1 MIINKRSEERDMKA
15 NYVNLQKSIIAT
27 LLAVIMVLISALT
40 MPASLVQA
48 SAKAAPPPVFT
59 KLSYYVLLKDT
70 SKLGIKNKV
79 KGSVYEWTTSNK
91 KIASVAKDGTVK
103 GISKGTVTITCKIK
117 TPKKSYSL
125 KSKVTVIKPAVVFEI
140 YNKIKVMNVGQE
152 YDLNRMITPASSND
166 KTIWSSSN
174 KKIAVPDQNGKFKVL
189 KEGTVTIKGTT
200 LSGKSDSV
208 TIKVIDADGK
218 VSTQEELIALLG
230 TGVSRITLKT
240 EEAVTVTIPQG
251 VYQDTKL
258 IVDAPKADIYNNA
271 TFSSVDI
278 KNIAANTWYENAVG
292 NLLNIL
298 AENSRV
304 VVGKDAVV
312 SIEVSASGAKLII
325 VNNGTIQEI
334 VVDKESTL
342 DISGKSTQKV
352 PVVVNVPKITITT
365 SIPLALECKE
375 KITLVLGKG
384 AEGTTVAVTDKNFI
398 PEVKGE
404 ISVAVTIGTGDHATK
419 TVVEGTPTGGT
430 SSGGGGGS
438 TGGNGETPS
447 QTYTIT
453 SLSTLKSIDVTYGG
467 ATYNVSADMLN
478 LLRFFLT
485 FDGAIASWQNTAD
498 ETHQY
503 TSSTGTVT
511 VRVEATALG
520 ASTKKVTLSGGSFG
534 AGRSYIATVN
544 GSAKSVGI
552 TSKQSNLSFTVTM
565 NGSNSINI
573 SPIPASLI
581 FKEH

>member
-1 MIINKRSEERDMKA
+1 MKG
-15 NYVNLQKSIIAT
+15 NDVNLLKSIIAT
-27 LLAVIMVLISALT
+27 LLVTVMVLISALT
-40 MPASLVQA
+40 MPASVVQA
-48 SAKAAPPPVFT
+48 SANAAVPVFT
-59 KLSYYVLLKDT
+59 KLGYYVLQKGT

-79 KGSVYEWTTSNK
+79 KGSVYEWTSSNK
-91 KIASVAKDGTVK
+91 KIASVTKDGTVK

-125 KSKVTVIKPAVVFEI
+125 KCKVTVIKPALVFEI
-140 YNKIKVMNVGQE
+140 YNKIQVMNVGQE

-174 KKIAVPDQNGKFKVL
+174 KKIAVPDQNGKFKAL

-208 TIKVIDADGK
+208 TIKVIDADGN

-298 AENSRV
+298 AANSRV

-312 SIEVSASGAKLII
+312 SIEVNASGAKMVI
-325 VNNGTIQEI
+325 VNNGTVQEV

-342 DISGKSTQKV
+342 DISGKSTQKI
-352 PVVVNVPKITITT
+352 PVVVSIPKITITT

-375 KITLVLGKG
+375 KITLVLAKG
-384 AEGTTVAVTDKNFI
+384 AEGTTVAVADKKFI

-404 ISVAVTIGTGDHATK
+404 ISISVTIGTGDNATK

-430 SSGGGGGS
+430 SSGGGGS
-438 TGGNGETPS
+438 TGGNGETQS

-467 ATYNVSADMLN
+467 VTYNVSADMLN

-485 FDGAIASWQNTAD
+485 SDGTIASWQNTAD

-503 TSSTGTVT
+503 TSSSGTVT
-511 VRVEATALG
+511 VRVEATAFG
-520 ASTKKVTLSGGSFG
+520 VNTKKVTLSGGSFG
-534 AGRSYIATVN
+534 AGRSYTATVN

-573 SPIPASLI
+573 SPVPASLK
-581 FKEH
+581 FKEYY

>member
-1 MIINKRSEERDMKA
+1 MKG
-15 NYVNLQKSIIAT
+15 NDVNLLKSIIAT
-27 LLAVIMVLISALT
+27 LLVTVMVLISALT
-40 MPASLVQA
+40 MPASVVQA
-48 SAKAAPPPVFT
+48 SAKAAVPVFT
-59 KLSYYVLLKDT
+59 KTNYYVLQKGT

-79 KGSVYEWTTSNK
+79 KGSVYEWTSSNK
-91 KIASVAKDGTVK
+91 KIASIAKDGTVK

-125 KSKVTVIKPAVVFEI
+125 KCKVTVIKPALVFEI
-140 YNKIKVMNVGQE
+140 YNKIQVMNVGQE

-174 KKIAVPDQNGKFKVL
+174 KKIAVPDQNGKFKAL
-189 KEGTVTIKGTT
+189 KEGTVTIKGKT

-298 AENSRV
+298 AANSRV

-312 SIEVSASGAKLII
+312 SIEVNASGAKLVI
-325 VNNGTIQEI
+325 VNNGTVQEV

-342 DISGKSTQKV
+342 DISGKSTQKI
-352 PVVVNVPKITITT
+352 PVVVSIPKIIINT

-375 KITLVLGKG
+375 KITLVLAKG
-384 AEGTTVAVTDKNFI
+384 AEGTTVAVADKKFI

-404 ISVAVTIGTGDHATK
+404 ISISVTIGTGDNATK

-430 SSGGGGGS
+430 SSGGGS
-438 TGGNGETPS
+438 TGGNGETQS

-467 ATYNVSADMLN
+467 VTYNVSADMLN

-485 FDGAIASWQNTAD
+485 SDGAIASWQNTAD

-503 TSSTGTVT
+503 TSSSGTVT
-511 VRVEATALG
+511 VRVEATAFG
-520 ASTKKVTLSGGSFG
+520 VNTKKVTLSGGSFG
-534 AGRSYIATVN
+534 AGRSYTAMVN
-544 GSAKSVGI
+544 GSAKSVVI

-573 SPIPASLI
+573 SPVPANLK
-581 FKEH
+581 FKEYY